1 MLQLMIRLLLQ
12 LPPRNRIHFSLLLNL
27 AFVLLVL
34 MHIILP
40 SFALLVLMHIILP
53 SFVLLVLM
61 QILLP
66 SFVLL
71 VLMQILLPSFVLLVL
86 MQILLPSSIGARE
99 RYWAAIIIK
108 AVVT

>member
-12 LPPRNRIHFSLLLNL
+12 LPPRNRIDFSLLLNL

-34 MHIILP
+34 MY
-40 SFALLVLMHIILP
+40 
-53 SFVLLVLM
+53 
-61 QILLP
+61 ILLP

-71 VLMQILLPSFVLLVL
+71 VLMHV
-86 MQILLPSSIGARE
+86 LLPSSIGARE

>member
-12 LPPRNRIHFSLLLNL
+12 LPPRNRIDFSLLLNL

-34 MHIILP
+34 MY
-40 SFALLVLMHIILP
+40 
-53 SFVLLVLM
+53 
-61 QILLP
+61 
-66 SFVLL
+66 
-71 VLMQILLPSFVLLVL
+71 
-86 MQILLPSSIGARE
+86 ILLPSSIGARE